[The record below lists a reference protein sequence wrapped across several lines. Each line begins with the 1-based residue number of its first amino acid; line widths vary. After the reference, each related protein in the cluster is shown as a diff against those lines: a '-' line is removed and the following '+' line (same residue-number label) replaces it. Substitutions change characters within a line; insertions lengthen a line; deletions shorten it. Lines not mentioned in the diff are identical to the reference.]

1 MSGVGEELG
10 PWLVSLLRRSLENNV
25 YECLSRVPGDTPLGI
40 HGVVGGLFSGLSQR
54 TEIVDCAKPSK
65 TMSDLQ
71 LRLIVAWRA

>member
-1 MSGVGEELG
+1 MSV
-10 PWLVSLLRRSLENNV
+10 
-25 YECLSRVPGDTPLGI
+25 SRVPGDTPLGI

-54 TEIVDCAKPSK
+54 TEIVDCAKTSK